1 MITSIPVGAC
11 SSNSLILRENEKNK
25 FFPKKNLFRSFY
37 MYTSRGGCLNKD
49 RWFAEILSF
58 YEKPL
63 LRFAVSKV
71 PTSVAQELTQESFLR
86 LWKEDPIRLK
96 ENVGPWL
103 FHVCR
108 NLCLDWLKSEGKRKS
123 QQVEHLHLADPAEL
137 ALQQMIERQQ
147 ENQLSKKIESLSAN
161 HREVLKLKFQ
171 DGFSYQEIAE
181 ITGHSE
187 SYVGVLIHEAVKDLR
202 QNLFPG
208 KGKQGE
214 NK

>member
-1 MITSIPVGAC
+1 M
-11 SSNSLILRENEKNK
+11 
-25 FFPKKNLFRSFY
+25 
-37 MYTSRGGCLNKD
+37 NKD
-49 RWFAEILSF
+49 HWFAEILRV

-71 PTSVAQELTQESFLR
+71 PNAVAQELTQESFLR
-86 LWKEDPIRLK
+86 LWKEDPMSLK
-96 ENVGPWL
+96 DHEGPWL

-123 QQVEHLHLADPAEL
+123 QRVEHLQLLDPVKP
-137 ALQQMIERQQ
+137 ALQQMIEQQQ
-147 ENQLSKKIESLSAN
+147 ESQLSQKMESLSEN

-171 DGFSYQEIAE
+171 DGFSYKEISK

-202 QNLFPG
+202 QNLFPAQ
-208 KGKQGE
+208 GKQGE
-214 NK
+214 SK